1 MWLEGQGRALEEQH
15 MGQSGM
21 AFGIGTHV
29 DTKLKCVESR
39 VWSIDL
45 VGPYC
50 LPWQEQVMATHFSP
64 NWDEQVQLVSQWHD

>member
-1 MWLEGQGRALEEQH
+1 